1 MDSLEQQWI
10 DGKMI
15 MNGLTNAWMNAMNGW
30 MNEQMMEWALKNKD
44 FRTPICRACIVEIHL
59 QPFNLTFD

>member
-1 MDSLEQQWI
+1 
-10 DGKMI
+10 